1 MHLTNQFNVQ
11 KFIFPFFF
19 PSASTEFIET
29 DLEMKDFMTGDAYK
43 KELSLTDDYDD
54 NKFESEDDSPNK
66 FDKISPQHTSDIS
79 SNSNDC
85 LAYSDRS
92 RDASDDLK
100 PKTQKASRKRGQK
113 RMTKVATDTNDLLD
127 LCDESS
133 DDNSSRSTLD
143 LIIPPPKDFH
153 GFNNPF
159 LNESAKQSTEVT
171 TTKANSNAKT
181 TTNNVPPL
189 TLFGNTNFTP
199 ANNQIRF
206 VNIVK
211 RRLCEKDI
219 MIGPNQEVKRRKYKR
234 RSGSGPV
241 EVRDNISFSL
251 FIITLASNRLSVQH
265 QFTPFQSRRP
275 IYPFGLI

>member
-1 MHLTNQFNVQ
+1 
-11 KFIFPFFF
+11 
-19 PSASTEFIET
+19 
-29 DLEMKDFMTGDAYK
+29 MTGDAYK

-54 NKFESEDDSPNK
+54 HKFDSEDDSPNK
-66 FDKISPQHTSDIS
+66 LDKKSPQHASDIS

-85 LAYSDRS
+85 LVYSDRS
-92 RDASDDLK
+92 RDASDDIK
-100 PKTQKASRKRGQK
+100 QKNQKASRKRGQK
-113 RMTKVATDTNDLLD
+113 RMSKLATDVTDLPD
-127 LCDESS
+127 ICDESS

-159 LNESAKQSTEVT
+159 VNESAKQCTEVVN
-171 TTKANSNAKT
+171 TKANANVKT
-181 TTNNVPPL
+181 SSNVPPL

-241 EVRDNISFSL
+241 EVCHLCVASF
-251 FIITLASNRLSVQH
+251 
-265 QFTPFQSRRP
+265 
-275 IYPFGLI
+275 

>member
-1 MHLTNQFNVQ
+1 
-11 KFIFPFFF
+11 
-19 PSASTEFIET
+19 
-29 DLEMKDFMTGDAYK
+29 MKKSID
-43 KELSLTDDYDD
+43 DD
-54 NKFESEDDSPNK
+54 N
-66 FDKISPQHTSDIS
+66 
-79 SNSNDC
+79 
-85 LAYSDRS
+85 
-92 RDASDDLK
+92 
-100 PKTQKASRKRGQK
+100 
-113 RMTKVATDTNDLLD
+113 
-127 LCDESS
+127 SS

-159 LNESAKQSTEVT
+159 LNESAKQSTGEVNPPKVT
-171 TTKANSNAKT
+171 ANVSQNKQ
-181 TTNNVPPL
+181 TNNVPPL

-199 ANNQIRF
+199 TNNQIRF

-241 EVRDNISFSL
+241 EVCKIEKVRKHSNNFSL
-251 FIITLASNRLSVQH
+251 GFLFLHHLLRLSVQH
-265 QFTPFQSRRP
+265 QYTPFPSRRP

>member
-1 MHLTNQFNVQ
+1 
-11 KFIFPFFF
+11 
-19 PSASTEFIET
+19 
-29 DLEMKDFMTGDAYK
+29 MTGDAYK
-43 KELSLTDDYDD
+43 KELSLTDDYED

-66 FDKISPQHTSDIS
+66 LDKKSPQHTSDIS

-85 LAYSDRS
+85 MVYSDRS

-100 PKTQKASRKRGQK
+100 SKIEKASRKRGQK
-113 RMTKVATDTNDLLD
+113 RMTKIATDVNDLPD
-127 LCDESS
+127 ICDESS

-159 LNESAKQSTEVT
+159 VNESAKQSTEVN
-171 TTKANSNAKT
+171 TKPNTNVK

-189 TLFGNTNFTP
+189 TLFGNANFTP

-241 EVRDNISFSL
+241 EVCI
-251 FIITLASNRLSVQH
+251 QK
-265 QFTPFQSRRP
+265 
-275 IYPFGLI
+275 

>member
-1 MHLTNQFNVQ
+1 
-11 KFIFPFFF
+11 
-19 PSASTEFIET
+19 
-29 DLEMKDFMTGDAYK
+29 MKIFMTGDAYK

-54 NKFESEDDSPNK
+54 NKFDSEDDSPNK
-66 FDKISPQHTSDIS
+66 LDKKSPQPTSDIS

-85 LAYSDRS
+85 MVYSDRS
-92 RDASDDLK
+92 RDASDDIK
-100 PKTQKASRKRGQK
+100 PSNMQKASRKRSLK
-113 RMTKVATDTNDLLD
+113 RMTKIATDVIDSPD
-127 LCDESS
+127 ICDESS

-159 LNESAKQSTEVT
+159 VNESAKQSTEVNTKAT
-171 TTKANSNAKT
+171 TTAK

-241 EVRDNISFSL
+241 EVCIESYFCWHMSL
-251 FIITLASNRLSVQH
+251 KTILLFPLTGYQYNSNPRLFKVDVL
-265 QFTPFQSRRP
+265 FTHSD
-275 IYPFGLI
+275 

>member
-1 MHLTNQFNVQ
+1 MKLS
-11 KFIFPFFF
+11 
-19 PSASTEFIET
+19 SASTEYFET
-29 DLEMKDFMTGDAYK
+29 DLEMKHFMTGDAYK

-66 FDKISPQHTSDIS
+66 FDKKSPLTSDIS

-85 LAYSDRS
+85 MMYSDRS
-92 RDASDDLK
+92 RDASDDIK
-100 PKTQKASRKRGQK
+100 SNIQKASRKRPGQK
-113 RMTKVATDTNDLLD
+113 RLTKIATDVSDLPD

-159 LNESAKQSTEVT
+159 VNESAKQSTEVN
-171 TTKANSNAKT
+171 TKTNTNVK

-241 EVRDNISFSL
+241 EVRF
-251 FIITLASNRLSVQH
+251 
-265 QFTPFQSRRP
+265 
-275 IYPFGLI
+275 